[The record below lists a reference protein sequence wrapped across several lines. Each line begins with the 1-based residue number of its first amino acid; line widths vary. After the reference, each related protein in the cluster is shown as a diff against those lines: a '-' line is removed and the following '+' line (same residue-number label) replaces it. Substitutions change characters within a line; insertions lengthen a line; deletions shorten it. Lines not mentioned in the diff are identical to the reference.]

1 MTPVM
6 QTNSCGNVLLFF
18 VSCVLSHN
26 FIFSRFLGCCPFLGV
41 SNKVETAAGMGL
53 AVTFVMGLASCSPP
67 QSISMCCIPS
77 SLLIWIL

>member
-26 FIFSRFLGCCPFLGV
+26 FICFLL
-41 SNKVETAAGMGL
+41 SILYEAVEAHEGHGHKARHEEAYREAL
-53 AVTFVMGLASCSPP
+53 E
-67 QSISMCCIPS
+67 
-77 SLLIWIL
+77 LIRYM

>member
-26 FIFSRFLGCCPFLGV
+26 LPP
-41 SNKVETAAGMGL
+41 
-53 AVTFVMGLASCSPP
+53 CSPP
-67 QSISMCCIPS
+67 QSINMCCIPS

>member
-26 FIFSRFLGCCPFLGV
+26 FIFSRFLGCL
-41 SNKVETAAGMGL
+41 
-53 AVTFVMGLASCSPP
+53 
-67 QSISMCCIPS
+67 
-77 SLLIWIL
+77 SLIHI